1 MEIRKPQQISRRYLK
16 MEIMELKNKT
26 SILKSSLD
34 ELNNRLKMAEERIW
48 EVEDR
53 SIKINQS
60 EQQIEKSLEKAE

>member
-1 MEIRKPQQISRRYLK
+1 MKIRKPQQISRRYLK